1 MQSVL
6 IENNEGSVGPGA
18 QGNPF
23 RGMILS
29 LGEQQPACHPGAEA
43 LAGGRERSRRLMLQA
58 EGNAE
63 TSR

>member
-1 MQSVL
+1 MHSVL

-29 LGEQQPACHPGAEA
+29 LGEQQPACRPGAEA
-43 LAGGRERSRRLMLQA
+43 LAG
-58 EGNAE
+58 EG
-63 TSR
+63 SGHGG